1 MPSDFDATLWNPET
15 LQLTQAQANSLNLL
29 QQVLTRSK
37 SEVAKALRLCE
48 RLDWTH
54 ADIRKLETDLLKHV
68 NGGQNLRNVYDT
80 LAKVIARY
88 HERTNS
94 NCCFPQSITR
104 VRLENNSFY
113 ADVAASERLIQ
124 QLSDFVTNAAKSLP
138 TGLEAREVDPACVK
152 KAAILGVLSSIL
164 HFHLL
169 HKSMLI
175 ARNIKGAH
183 FAVGCGYSYHHL
195 PKGAAL

>member
-1 MPSDFDATLWNPET
+1 MPSNFDAMLWNPET
-15 LQLTQAQANSLNLL
+15 LQLTEAQVNSLHLL
-29 QQVLTRSK
+29 QDVLTRSK

-48 RLDWTH
+48 PLDWTH
-54 ADIRKLETDLLKHV
+54 ADMQKLETDLLKHV

-104 VRLENNSFY
+104 VRLENNPFY

-124 QLSDFVTNAAKSLP
+124 QLSDFVTNAAKRSRPCLCQEGRHP
-138 TGLEAREVDPACVK
+138 RGAFEHPP
-152 KAAILGVLSSIL
+152 LSS
-164 HFHLL
+164 
-169 HKSMLI
+169 
-175 ARNIKGAH
+175 A
-183 FAVGCGYSYHHL
+183 
-195 PKGAAL
+195 P